1 MKRRVDGHSFR
12 RTSFASN
19 RHGLQLALR
28 LPLVL
33 FLLVTVLCAWA
44 QGQEDFENIPT
55 STPTTYTNRVW
66 TGTDGVSW
74 MATNARTDQT
84 LTNKAICTNTAG
96 TVTSPTYTGGMGVL
110 QFNYVRA
117 FTGTS
122 SRTIQV
128 WVNGVQRGANITV
141 NASSDVVQSY
151 SAAINVSGNVILELR
166 TSGAQIKIDDIEW
179 TAFAGGSMVNF
190 ASASASVM
198 ENAGSYTVNLPI
210 SPATAAAGTITV
222 SIDNSSTAVYGA
234 GNNYT
239 TTPAAVAGTI
249 TLSVA
254 AGATMASFTVNLI
267 DDNITEPNKTLLFA
281 ITGTSAGMY
290 ISIPDQFTL
299 TIVEDDTNPTISFTT
314 QTISALES
322 AGAQTFILNFLPTT
336 HPSGTVT
343 IQITNGPGVVY
354 GADYTTNPNG
364 SSGSFTIPFGPNV
377 ASISFTATL
386 INDAVPEPTRTVTF
400 TISAITPGVLI
411 GTKKTATLVIIDD
424 DSPPTTLAAGDLA
437 VVGVNANEGAC
448 GGNTGEDRIS
458 FFCFKDILYGTEI
471 ILTDNGYERC
481 NPGKW
486 GNSEG
491 TVRMKRT
498 GPTIP
503 AGQVITFKILNSSGS
518 GNIISVAPDNQWS
531 CTSLNNPSGAPATSV
546 NMNNGGDQLF
556 FMQGGTWNSGTYTSG
571 ANDHN
576 ATYNGTIL
584 YAFSTNPTYPWSASC
599 TTNPNQ
605 RSNLPPG
612 IECFSMA
619 PTLASDF
626 NKYSGPITTATQ
638 RDWIIRL
645 ETTTNWSTYTS
656 CGAYNS
662 TGYNWMTAPVLPI
675 TPGAMT
681 PGLWRGAINTDW
693 FECRNWDDAR
703 IPTVLT
709 PVVMDATA
717 LNPCNVGI
725 SPGLQ
730 PGGTAVC
737 ASLWQHFTS
746 TAPRYLYVQPNSTL
760 NVAGLMKVENT
771 NATALTDLVMTNAKL
786 NAGALE
792 ISGNAL
798 GTFGTTLAANYS
810 GSQVTVAGNLTIG
823 AGAML
828 NLQNGAGTSGLLQL
842 GGNFTNLEN
851 ELHFGDNFGQ
861 VVLNGTGDQYI
872 QNSNP
877 LEYFYD
883 LKVAKSGGS
892 VFLTAPIAV
901 RHELNLTQGRVFTT
915 AAALPTLLA
924 GTTAIN
930 ASNASF
936 IHGPLKKVGD
946 TDFTFPVGKANSY
959 RPASLSAITGG
970 SSAAFTGEYF
980 NASAQGTIGWAHDWP
995 PINHVSDCEYWR
1007 IDRSAG
1013 APNARVTLT
1022 WRAPESC
1029 GVDNLPEMRTAY
1041 WDGTMWID
1049 RGGFNTTGTNAAGS
1063 VSTTLVESSFLQA
1076 ANYWTLASHSVSNPL
1091 PVELLSFTA
1100 VPANTMV
1107 DLYWSTASEK
1117 DNAFFTVERSTDADR
1132 FAPLLQVPGAGNSQA
1147 VLHYRSEDPHPLDG
1161 LSYYRLRQ
1169 TDSDGTSKV
1178 SAAVPVFFRGEA
1190 HGLTV
1195 LYDGNGAWL
1204 QHHFPAGSTYAVM
1217 DATGRVLLSG
1227 RVEHEG
1233 PMRIPADHLASGTYL
1248 IRITDGEASEAT
1260 RFFH

>member
-1 MKRRVDGHSFR
+1 MLCLSVLIGIATSSAQTVFTENIGTASGTLAIAANVFQNSGTYTYAGTGDTRSTTVSSGYAGASGSRNVYLADGAGSTFQMAGIS
-12 RTSFASN
+12 TSGYTGLALAFGAYKSTTASN
-19 RHGLQLALR
+19 LTELVVECSTDGSTWTPLTFPAQATGSGTATWR
-28 LPLVL
+28 LI
-33 FLLVTVLCAWA
+33 TIT
-44 QGQEDFENIPT
+44 GGTIPT
-55 STPTTYTNRVW
+55 TPSLWLRW
-66 TGTDGVSW
+66 
-74 MATNARTDQT
+74 
-84 LTNKAICTNTAG
+84 TNTA
-96 TVTSPTYTGGMGVL
+96 
-110 QFNYVRA
+110 
-117 FTGTS
+117 S
-122 SRTIQV
+122 S
-128 WVNGVQRGANITV
+128 G
-141 NASSDVVQSY
+141 
-151 SAAINVSGNVILELR
+151 
-166 TSGAQIKIDDIEW
+166 GAQVRIDDIKL
-179 TAFAGGSMVNF
+179 TGTVSSPIVNF
-190 ASASASVM
+190 TATTSSAS
-198 ENAGSYTVNLPI
+198 EGAGSVTVNMTI
-210 SPATAAAGTITV
+210 SPATSGAGTI
-222 SIDNSSTAVYGA
+222 SITIGGGSTATYGA
-234 GNNYT
+234 GNDYT
-239 TTPAAVAGTI
+239 TTPPAVANVITVAVPALATTASFTI
-249 TLSVA
+249 DIIDDALSEANETILLSITGSTGGIAIGPTSSHTFTIIDNDYVPTVSFGTLSV
-254 AGATMASFTVNLI
+254 
-267 DDNITEPNKTLLFA
+267 
-281 ITGTSAGMY
+281 
-290 ISIPDQFTL
+290 
-299 TIVEDDTNPTISFTT
+299 
-314 QTISALES
+314 SALE
-322 AGAQTFILNFLPTT
+322 GGGPQTFTINFSTP
-336 HPSGTVT
+336 HPGGFTITV
-343 IQITNGPGVVY
+343 QVTNGPGAVY
-354 GADYTTNPNG
+354 GPGNDYTTNPAGG
-364 SSGSFTIPFGPNV
+364 SGTFTIGPFSALATSGSFTATPLIDGIPE
-377 ASISFTATL
+377 ST
-386 INDAVPEPTRTVTF
+386 EQVTF
-400 TISAITPGVLI
+400 TIISISDPTMSIGPNASAVLYI
-411 GTKKTATLVIIDD
+411 SDIN
-424 DSPPTTLAAGDLA
+424 SPPALFGPGDLA
-437 VVGVNANEGAC
+437 IVGVNANEGC
-448 GGNTGEDRIS
+448 TGGAGEDRIS
-458 FFCFKDILYGTEI
+458 FFCFKEITYGTEF

-481 NPGKW
+481 YAGQW
-486 GNSEG
+486 GNTEG
-491 TVRMKRT
+491 TVLIKRT
-498 GPTIP
+498 GPAIP
-503 AGQVITFKILNSSGS
+503 AGQVITLRVYTTNSPNVES
-518 GNIISVAPDNQWS
+518 IAPDALWT
-531 CTSLNNPSGAPATSV
+531 CTSLNSPTGGGGFT
-546 NMNNGGDQLF
+546 NMNLNNGGDQIF
-556 FMQGGTWNSGTYTSG
+556 FMQGGTWTSGTNNG
-571 ANDHN
+571 QN

-584 YAFSTNPTYPWSASC
+584 YGFTTNPTYPWSASC
-599 TTNPNQ
+599 STNPTQ

-626 NKYSGPITTATQ
+626 NKYIGPITTATQ

-645 ETTTNWSTYTS
+645 EAPANWSSYAT
-656 CGAYNS
+656 CALYNS
-662 TGYNWMTAPVLPI
+662 TGYNWMAAPVLPI

-717 LNPCNVGI
+717 LRSCDVGI

-737 ASLWQHFTS
+737 ASLWQHFST

-771 NATALTDLVMTNAKL
+771 NATALTDLVMANAKL

-970 SSAAFTGEYF
+970 SSVAFTGEYF

-1063 VSTTLVESSFLQA
+1063 VSTTVVESSFLQA

-1100 VPANTMV
+1100 VPASTMV

-1117 DNAFFTVERSTDADR
+1117 DNAFFTVERSADADR
-1132 FAPLLQVPGAGNSQA
+1132 FVPLLQVPGAGNSQA

-1248 IRITDGEASEAT
+1248 IRITDGEATEAT